1 MASYSS
7 NLGPGAAVSTIMKP
21 VLNGIGRLLTA
32 INYNEK
38 TPNILLLKKL

>member
-1 MASYSS
+1 MASYSRK
-7 NLGPGAAVSTIMKP
+7 LGPGAAVSTNMKP
-21 VLNGIGRLLTA
+21 LLNEIKRLRTA